1 MDAIVI
7 KNLTKCFRKSTLSG
21 VHSTLKSELVQW
33 LHRQHSPKRNPMIEV
48 LKGIDLTVPQGET
61 FAIIGRNGSGK
72 STLLKL
78 ISGIYAPTSGTL
90 EVNGRISALLEL
102 GAGMH
107 PEFSGRENILINGI
121 ILGLSRAEVRA
132 RMAEII
138 DFSELGEFID
148 EPVRTYSSGM
158 YMRLAFSVAT
168 HVDPD
173 ILLIDEILAVGD
185 DHFARKSMAKM
196 TEFKERGKT
205 ILLVT
210 HDLQTV
216 QRWCHAAAW
225 IDGGRVRAL
234 GAPGDVVDRYR
245 RAVAEE
251 EMAQQPTSGPPGGNH
266 SEAARTAEKES
277 AAGGNQNPQEVR
289 RWGNR
294 KVEISAVRILD
305 NAGEEHALFD
315 TEDGLTVEM
324 DFKATE
330 GIVDIVFGIAVFRSD
345 HLQVYGTNTLLD
357 RVQLPRPLP
366 SKGTVRLE
374 IGRLGFI
381 DGNYLL
387 DVAAHTENSENYDYH
402 RLLYQFAIRSARTD
416 VGIARP
422 PHRWSLIAAEATPS
436 ARASKAR

>member
-21 VHSTLKSELVQW
+21 VHSTLKSELVRWVRGQR
-33 LHRQHSPKRNPMIEV
+33 HPKRNPMIEV
-48 LKGIDLTVPQGET
+48 LRGIDLSIPQGET
-61 FAIIGRNGSGK
+61 FGIIGRNGSGK

-78 ISGIYAPTSGTL
+78 ISGIYTPTSGTL
-90 EVNGRISALLEL
+90 EVNGRLSALLEL

-138 DFSELGEFID
+138 DFSELGDFID

-158 YMRLAFSVAT
+158 YMRLAFAVAT
-168 HVDPD
+168 HVNPD

-216 QRWCHAAAW
+216 QRWCDAAAW

-234 GAPGDVVDRYR
+234 GSPGDVVDRYR
-245 RAVAEE
+245 RVVAEE
-251 EMAQQPTSGPPGGNH
+251 EMAQQQTTGQPGGDH
-266 SEAARTAEKES
+266 SGAVQGSEYRAEGTKD
-277 AAGGNQNPQEVR
+277 QIPQQVH
-289 RWGNR
+289 RWGNG
-294 KVEISAVRILD
+294 KVEIAAVRILD
-305 NAGEEHALFD
+305 GARAERALFE
-315 TEDGLTVEM
+315 TEEPMTIEM
-324 DFKATE
+324 DFIAKE
-330 GIVDIVFGIAVFRSD
+330 KIVDVVFGIAVYRSD
-345 HLQVYGTNTLLD
+345 HLQVYGTNTSVE

-366 SKGTVRLE
+366 GRGMVRLE
-374 IGRLGFI
+374 IGRLGFT
-381 DGNYLL
+381 DGNYVL
-387 DVAAHTENSENYDYH
+387 DVAAHTQNGEIYDCH
-402 RLLYQFAIRSARTD
+402 RLQYQFAIRSPQGD
-416 VGIARP
+416 IGVARP
-422 PHRWSLIAAEATPS
+422 PHRWSLIAAEAPPS
-436 ARASKAR
+436 IVANKAP

>member
-7 KNLTKCFRKSTLSG
+7 KNLTKRFRKSTLSG
-21 VHSTLKSELVQW
+21 VHTTLKSELVRW
-33 LHRQHSPKRNPMIEV
+33 IRREPSPKRSATVEV
-48 LKGIDLTVPQGET
+48 LKGIELTIPQGET
-61 FAIIGRNGSGK
+61 FGIIGRNGSGK

-132 RMAEII
+132 RMGEII
-138 DFSELGEFID
+138 EFSELGDFID

-168 HVDPD
+168 YVDPD

-196 TEFKERGKT
+196 TEFKDRGKT

-216 QRWCHAAAW
+216 QRWCDAAAW
-225 IDGGRVRAL
+225 IDGGQVRAL
-234 GAPGDVVDRYR
+234 GSPGEVVDRYR

-251 EMAQQPTSGPPGGNH
+251 EMAQRPSHGPSGGNH
-266 SEAARTAEKES
+266 AGAAQTGETDAEARPDHT
-277 AAGGNQNPQEVR
+277 NQEVR

-294 KVEISAVRILD
+294 KMEISAVRILD
-305 NAGEEHALFD
+305 HAGAERALFE
-315 TEDGLTVEM
+315 TEEPMTIEL
-324 DFKATE
+324 DFVTHEK
-330 GIVDIVFGIAVFRSD
+330 IVDVVFGIAVYRSD
-345 HLQVYGTNTLLD
+345 HLQVYGTNTL
-357 RVQLPRPLP
+357 VEHVELPRPLP
-366 SKGTVRLE
+366 ARGTVRLE
-374 IGRLGFI
+374 IGRLGFT
-381 DGNYLL
+381 DGNYAL
-387 DVAAHTENSENYDYH
+387 DVAAQTSDAQNYDYH
-402 RLLYQFAIRSARTD
+402 RLLYPFAIRSPKGD
-416 VGIARP
+416 IGVARP
-422 PHRWSLIAAEATPS
+422 PHRWSLIAAEPAPSVQATKTP
-436 ARASKAR
+436 